1 MILHERWF
9 FLDVH
14 TIQVGLYITLPV
26 LSPSLDL
33 DYLVLL
39 QVLTFLIILV
49 WLYFPVTGASSPNIY
64 VYWRFL
70 FFFFL
75 NLYLWASTL
84 SLFTEIFFSF
94 TGVFKLLFILMI
106 SIYEAFRVNQGCA
119 FGVMRY
125 KRGLVETSLIF
136 SYVSLLFRHLI
147 LIMQSQYIT
156 QQHWTKALQLKTIL
170 LW

>member
-1 MILHERWF
+1 MILPERWF

-14 TIQVGLYITLPV
+14 TIRVGLYITLPV
-26 LSPSLDL
+26 LLPSLDL

-49 WLYFPVTGASSPNIY
+49 WFYFPVTGASSPNIY
-64 VYWRFL
+64 VYWCFL
-70 FFFFL
+70 FFFLKFVFVSIYPISFYK
-75 NLYLWASTL
+75 N
-84 SLFTEIFFSF
+84 IFQFY
-94 TGVFKLLFILMI
+94 GVLKLLFILML
-106 SIYEAFRVNQGCA
+106 SIYEAFGVNQGCA

-125 KRGLVETSLIF
+125 KRDLVETSLIF

>member
-75 NLYLWASTL
+75 ICICEHLPYLFLQKYFSVLLVFSNSYL
-84 SLFTEIFFSF
+84 SWWYQFMKHSGWIKVVHLGLWDIKGAWLKPVWF
-94 TGVFKLLFILMI
+94 L
-106 SIYEAFRVNQGCA
+106 
-119 FGVMRY
+119 VMFHFCS
-125 KRGLVETSLIF
+125 VT
-136 SYVSLLFRHLI
+136 
-147 LIMQSQYIT
+147 
-156 QQHWTKALQLKTIL
+156 
-170 LW
+170 